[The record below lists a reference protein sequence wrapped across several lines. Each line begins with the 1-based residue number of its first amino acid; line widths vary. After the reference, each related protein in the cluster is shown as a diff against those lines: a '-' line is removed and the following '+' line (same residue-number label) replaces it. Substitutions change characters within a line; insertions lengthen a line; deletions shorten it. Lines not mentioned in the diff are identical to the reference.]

1 MITIFRKLLL
11 LFLICVLNTSL
22 FAQNETLPITSNS
35 WPSDFASFE
44 SFRDANA
51 STPQGAVIV
60 LLAALSIYSKNS
72 EEGRKAL
79 IISLDSN
86 SLTQDVS
93 PNGYKG
99 FNVNRNTLDLIKRQ
113 IEQNSYLIGS
123 YLPGSSF
130 TNGYKPNSP
139 PYTFTLTSNKFS
151 GSEESG
157 QRKLFLPSSGADT
170 PRPVTV
176 KRNSKGIWK
185 AAEFSSLLVG
195 IKKPTTSNPAD
206 DL

>member
-1 MITIFRKLLL
+1 MKPLPKLISVFSIV
-11 LFLICVLNTSL
+11 FLTGALS
-22 FAQNETLPITSNS
+22 AQNETLPVMVNS

-51 STPQGAVIV
+51 GSPQGAVVV
-60 LLAALSIYSKNS
+60 LIAALSVYSKNA

-86 SLTQDVS
+86 SLVQDTS

-99 FNVNRNTLDLIKRQ
+99 FNVNRNTIDLVRRQ
-113 IEQNSYLIGS
+113 LEQHPYLIGS

-130 TNGYKPNSP
+130 GNGYKPGAS
-139 PYTFTLTSNKFS
+139 PYTFNLTSNKFS
-151 GSEESG
+151 GTEESG
-157 QRKLFLPSSGADT
+157 QRKLFIPSSGADT

-176 KRNSKGIWK
+176 KKNSKGVWK
-185 AAEFSSLLVG
+185 ASEFSSLLVG